1 MKACKVWCFDY
12 KRTFFL
18 FRTFTANCR
27 RNLSWNFFQKEHFSL
42 KYDSSFLKEG
52 QTEIETCFFEK
63 LRTSE
68 KSDFMVG
75 YTTVGPHRDD
85 ISFYINEISARSFGS
100 QGQQRSCSA
109 CIKIGRI

>member
-1 MKACKVWCFDY
+1 MEFP
-12 KRTFFL
+12 
-18 FRTFTANCR
+18 
-27 RNLSWNFFQKEHFSL
+27 SQKEHFSL

-63 LRTSE
+63 LKSSR

-85 ISFYINEISARSFGS
+85 ISFYINEFRKVFRIRKVSSAL
-100 QGQQRSCSA
+100 
-109 CIKIGRI
+109 